1 MKRIAYIGL
10 AMSTL
15 ALRSWAS
22 AQNASTGTSPST
34 SVTPSSGATTSAS
47 AASSSSAT
55 PVATAVPSAT
65 AQGAQ
70 AQDQPLGDFA
80 RKIHS
85 KDADAPTPKA
95 KVFDND
101 NLPMDDKIS
110 VVGQAPDAS
119 STASVPVTKAG
130 DGKDASKGSGDDDAA
145 KKQAEWKGWQ
155 DKISGQKNQIDL
167 ASRELDV
174 LQREYQL
181 RAAEIYADAGN
192 RLRNSAD
199 WDKKDAEYKQQIA
212 DKQKAVDDAKQKL
225 NDMQEE
231 AHKAGVPSSMTE

>member
-15 ALRSWAS
+15 ALGSWAS
-22 AQNASTGTSPST
+22 AQNASTGTSPSP
-34 SVTPSSGATTSAS
+34 SATPSSSATTSAS

-55 PVATAVPSAT
+55 PVATAIPSAT
-65 AQGAQ
+65 AQSAQ

-85 KDADAPTPKA
+85 KDTDAAKPKA

-110 VVGQAPDAS
+110 VVGQPADPNSAAPDS
-119 STASVPVTKAG
+119 KTG
-130 DGKDASKGSGDDDAA
+130 DAKTPAKMDDAA
-145 KKQAEWKGWQ
+145 KKQAEWKSWQ

-181 RAAEIYADAGN
+181 RAAEMYADAGN
-192 RLRNSAD
+192 RLRNSAE

-225 NDMQEE
+225 SDLQDQ
-231 AHKAGVPSSMTE
+231 AQRAGVPSTMTE